1 MEDINNKQKFQ
12 RLKFITYKKEQIDI
26 IKKIFNIIN
35 INKENNIFY
44 SHLIDRD
51 DDIHKNI
58 YDLEENIKKYFKT
71 TSWPSFKKLNVERR
85 YLSIIKSIC
94 KDLNLTYKTKSY
106 MIKYKL
112 RYVNTTSYTFEKDD
126 EYNKLFL

>member
-1 MEDINNKQKFQ
+1 MDESNNKQIFH
-12 RLKFITYKKEQIDI
+12 RLKFITYKKEQNEL
-26 IKKIFNIIN
+26 IKKIFNIIG

-51 DDIHKNI
+51 DDIQNNI
-58 YDLEENIKKYFKT
+58 YKLEEDIKKYFKVS
-71 TSWPSFKKLNVERR
+71 SWPAFKKLDVERR

-94 KDLNLTYKTKSY
+94 KDMNLTYKTKSY

-112 RYVNTTSYTFEKDD
+112 RYVNTTSYTFENDD
-126 EYNKLFL
+126 VFNKLFI